1 MTTADRLRQRLGRV
15 YGRLAETHLTALL
28 QTMAKGLEGASADG
42 QTAVDQLDLRTKA
55 SGAWLDRWG
64 DYFLVPR
71 RGAGET
77 DDQYATRI
85 IAETIQQ
92 RPQPYALKRIL
103 ETAFPVTADIQTL
116 YLYALK
122 TDRFVDR
129 PGPRHRTD
137 GHLQPDFLA
146 ASGPWPAQPGAVA
159 LTDVTNKQPGTFG
172 AWLTVTIAVAF
183 VYTLEEFRAALP
195 QKLLTDQ
202 VDVASLHRTDG
213 HLTSPGLGG
222 GGDTARYTFGFNS
235 RDLPFSL
242 NDVLALLHR
251 HRAAGTKPVIMN
263 VRLTS
268 A

>member
-1 MTTADRLRQRLGRV
+1 MTTTDRLRHRLGRV
-15 YGRLAETHLTALL
+15 YGRLADANLTTLL
-28 QTMAKGLEGASADG
+28 RTMAKGLDASSVDG
-42 QTAVDQLDLRTKA
+42 QAAVDQLDLREKA
-55 SGAWLDRWG
+55 SGAWLDCWG

-92 RPQPYALKRIL
+92 RPQPYGLKQIL

-116 YLYALK
+116 YLYALT
-122 TDRFVDR
+122 TDRFVDK

-137 GHLQPDFLA
+137 GHLRPDFLA
-146 ASGPWPAQPGAVA
+146 ASGPWPAQPGPVA
-159 LTDVTNKQPGTFG
+159 LTDATNKQPGAFG
-172 AWLTVTIAVAF
+172 VWLTVTITVAF
-183 VYTLEEFRAALP
+183 IYTLEEFRAALP

-222 GGDTARYTFGFNS
+222 NGDTARYTFGFNS

-242 NDVLALLHR
+242 NDVVVLLHR
-251 HRAAGTKPVIMN
+251 HRAAGTKLVIMN
-263 VRLTS
+263 VRLT